1 MALLVNGVTQI
12 DRSPL
17 FYASNGYKF
26 PTANQ
31 ANTFQRELNRQ
42 AKMRQIVLDAVGG
55 MPSNRYVV
63 SVGNVIT
70 ALRDPKIREQLLK
83 VANV

>member
-42 AKMRQIVLDAVGG
+42 AKMRSIVTGVCGA
-55 MPSNRYVV
+55 PASNRYVV
-63 SVGNVIT
+63 NVSDVIT
-70 ALRDPKIREQLLK
+70 AIRDPQKLAALLK

>member
-31 ANTFQRELNRQ
+31 ANNFQRELNRV
-42 AKMRQIVLDAVGG
+42 AKMRSIVADVCGT
-55 MPSNRYVV
+55 PRSNRYLVNV
-63 SVGNVIT
+63 SDVIN
-70 ALRDPKIREQLLK
+70 AIRDPQKLAALLK
-83 VANV
+83 IANV